1 MYSIASM
8 TKYVKKLIK
17 KSTKRILIAG
27 GMDNLPD
34 FLIIGAQ
41 KAGTVA
47 LLRYLQQ
54 HPDVTGAD
62 KEIGFFSTNK
72 YYRGIKWYKQQLPI
86 TFGKKKLIFEKTPE
100 YIYYPDTPKRI
111 RGYSKDIKLILLLRN
126 PIQRAFSGWNH
137 YQKYYYSWDNYSKEK
152 LINGIKTNFGYEK
165 GKYFIDFLNEPVYK
179 DFYDCVKE
187 EIDLINKG
195 IFRYGPSFV
204 RRGIYYD
211 QIKNYLK
218 YFDKKQL
225 LIIESSEL
233 RNEREEVLNNVTDFL
248 GISAFVFSKIDL
260 KDAHKS
266 KYKGN
271 KIDEKSE
278 KILKKFY
285 KPYNEKLFNLIGKK
299 YEWD

>member
-8 TKYVKKLIK
+8 TKYVKKLTK
-17 KSTKRILIAG
+17 KITKRLLIAG

-47 LLRYLQQ
+47 LLRYLRQ
-54 HPDVTGAD
+54 HPEVIGAD
-62 KEIGFFSTNK
+62 KEIGFFSTNN
-72 YYRGIKWYKQQLPI
+72 YYKGIKWYKRQLPI
-86 TFGKKKLIFEKTPE
+86 IFGRKKLVFEKTPE
-100 YIYYPDTPKRI
+100 YIYYPDAPERI
-111 RGYSKDIKLILLLRN
+111 REYSKNIKLILLLRN

-152 LINGIKTNFGYEK
+152 LINRININLGVEY
-165 GKYFIDFLNEPVYK
+165 GKHMVDFLNEPVYK

-187 EIDLINKG
+187 EIDLINKD
-195 IFRYGPSFV
+195 IFRYEPGFV
-204 RRGIYYD
+204 RRGIYYN

-225 LIIESSEL
+225 LIIESSEM
-233 RNEREEVLNNVTDFL
+233 RNKKEEVLNNVTDLL
-248 GISAFVFSKIDL
+248 GISAFDFSKIDL

-278 KILKKFY
+278 KFLKKFY